1 MVERLNNSIP
11 GWLKVVEVIDGR
23 IGVCIMGGWSY
34 GNEFLCMD
42 GGITINLYEFQ
53 NSNA

>member
-11 GWLKVVEVIDGR
+11 GWLNIVEMIDGW
-23 IGVCIMGGWSY
+23 IGVDIVGGWSY

-42 GGITINLYEFQ
+42 
-53 NSNA
+53 